1 MITKHKIKRT
11 FKIFFFKP
19 SKNLLILLQQID
31 DNKTFILKLIEI
43 SYTIYKTIFLVIIK
57 VPHCN
62 KIKII

>member
-11 FKIFFFKP
+11 FKFFFKP
-19 SKNLLILLQQID
+19 FKNVLILLQQID

-57 VPHCN
+57 VPHYN
-62 KIKII
+62 KIRII